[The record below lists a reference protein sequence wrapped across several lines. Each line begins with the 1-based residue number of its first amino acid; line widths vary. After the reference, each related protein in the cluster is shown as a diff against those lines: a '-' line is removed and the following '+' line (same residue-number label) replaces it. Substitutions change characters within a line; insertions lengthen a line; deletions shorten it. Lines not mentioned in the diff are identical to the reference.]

1 MSRVSALQHLIDRI
15 GVPVDQE
22 AVYAGTIQTAY
33 LAAGSGQPVV
43 LLHGALA
50 AGITW
55 YPVIGPLSALFR
67 VIAPDIV
74 GYGQSDKPT
83 GRYDRSYYCAWL
95 AAFLDALGV
104 EKAHVVGH
112 SQGGAIAL
120 QFALEHPARVDRLVL
135 VDFAGLGNG
144 VPLGVILAMLSYT
157 LLPSRATGL
166 WLSRYAMRNPHSID
180 PALGEYMIQV
190 TKASGGRRSLL
201 QGRTHT
207 RIPAGQLGQITQQTL
222 IIWGRD
228 DRFLPMAQGA
238 AAAEAMPRAELHVI
252 PEAGHVPFFDQP
264 QAFND
269 VLIRFLRGEGMEE
282 RQ

>member
-1 MSRVSALQHLIDRI
+1 MTRTTALQHLIDRI
-15 GVPVDQE
+15 GVLVE
-22 AVYAGTIQTAY
+22 RETVYAGTINTAY

-43 LLHGALA
+43 LLHGAMA

-55 YPVIGPLSALFR
+55 YPVIGPLAAHFR

-74 GYGQSDKPT
+74 GYGQSDKPS
-83 GRYDRSYYCAWL
+83 GRYDRPYYCAWL

-120 QFALEHPARVDRLVL
+120 QFALDHPARVDRLVL
-135 VDFAGLGNG
+135 VDSAGLSYA
-144 VPLGVILAMLSYT
+144 VPLGIIFAMLCYN
-157 LLPSRATGL
+157 LFPSRATGL
-166 WLSRYAMRNPHSID
+166 WLSRYAMRNPQNID
-180 PALGEYMIQV
+180 PALGDYMIQV
-190 TKASGGRRSLL
+190 TELRGSRRSLL
-201 QGRTHT
+201 RARTHT
-207 RIPAGQLGQITQQTL
+207 RIRAGQLGQITQQTL

-238 AAAEAMPRAELHVI
+238 AAAEAMPHAELHVI
-252 PEAGHVPFFDQP
+252 PEAGHVPFFDQS

-269 VLIRFLRGEGMEE
+269 VLIRFLKGEG
-282 RQ
+282 R